1 LRGLGGIRDSG
12 FAGITAPERTRSVV
26 TETLRWSSREFVTA
40 SNDNPDNTLIEGR
53 AREGFTISRYV
64 QVDSNGAWSGLV
76 DTLISEQVLEN
87 TDRGLDAYAG
97 THAFIGRPVRLRLGA
112 AQKDEYGRLE
122 PPSLSEFGVVWQ
134 GVVGGI
140 SYPGT
145 EVHLSLQPDH
155 RRLDQPIQRAVY
167 GGSGGLDG
175 TPELAGQT
183 KPVALG
189 QVLAA
194 EPVLIDPLRLIYQWH
209 GAGPA
214 LIVQRLRDM
223 GVLLEQVWDVE
234 TYKDL
239 ENLRQE
245 NPDDDP
251 DEDDEATGAVIQI
264 GQFATCNREG
274 CFRLGGIAAGRL
286 TLDGRGRGSY
296 IASLRQ
302 EPWDDGTVFTDGFGF
317 GTARTEVAYAG
328 GVKALTLMI
337 LRDFA
342 DVPVEQIDTGQIL
355 QGQDPA
361 AGIFLPLGGQATSRE
376 VITHLMR
383 SGLMFCARNRL
394 GQWVVNKLTPPAKS
408 GVLTITQDMLAQG
421 SGIEVADLPYRYP
434 WPRWRVGWNRRHT
447 VLNDTDIATSV
458 GGNTRNFLRNSADY
472 VETANATLKVLYP
485 EDLIGNK
492 TGVLESLLTIR
503 TQALATLTELF
514 ELYALGRRLLSI
526 RCYGAFGKLD
536 LWQTVILRLPKLGLD
551 AGVPFRIASIEE
563 DGRTRETRLVL
574 FG

>member
-1 LRGLGGIRDSG
+1 MRGLAGVRDSG
-12 FAGITAPERTRSVV
+12 LAGISAPERTQSAV
-26 TETLRWSSREFVTA
+26 TETLRWASRGFVTTPE
-40 SNDNPDNTLIEGR
+40 DNPDNTVVEGR
-53 AREGFTISRYV
+53 AREGFTISRHV

-76 DTLISEQVLEN
+76 DTFISEQVLEN

-97 THAFIGRPVRLRLGA
+97 THAFIGRPVRLKIGA
-112 AQKDEYGRLE
+112 ALKDDHGHLE
-122 PPSLSEFGVVWQ
+122 CPPLFEFGTVWQ
-134 GVVGGI
+134 GIVGGI

-145 EVHLSLQPDH
+145 EVRLSLQPDH

-175 TPELAGQT
+175 TPELQGQT

-194 EPVLIDPLRLIYQWH
+194 EPVLLDPLRLIYQWH

-214 LIVQRLRDM
+214 LLVQRLRDM

-234 TYKDL
+234 TYADL

-245 NPDDDP
+245 NPDD
-251 DEDDEATGAVIQI
+251 EDTDATGAIIRI

-274 CFRLGGIAAGRL
+274 CFRLGGIPAGRL

-302 EPWDDGTVFTDGFGF
+302 EPWTDETIFTDGFGF

-342 DVPVEQIDTGQIL
+342 DVPVEQIDSAQIL
-355 QGQDPA
+355 QGTDPA
-361 AGIFLPLGGQATSRE
+361 AGIFLPLGGQSTSRD
-376 VITHLMR
+376 VITQLMR
-383 SGLMFCARNRL
+383 SGLMFCSRNRL
-394 GQWVVNKLTPPAKS
+394 GQWTVNKLAPPTKA

-421 SGIEVADLPYRYP
+421 SGIEVTELPYRYP
-434 WPRWRVGWNRRHT
+434 WPRWRVGWNRRHAA
-447 VLNDTDIATSV
+447 LNDTDIATSV
-458 GGNTRNFLRNSADY
+458 GGNTRNFLRNTADY
-472 VETANATLKVLYP
+472 VETADATLKALYP
-485 EDLIGNK
+485 GDLTGNK

-503 TQALATLTELF
+503 TQALTVLAELF
-514 ELYALGRRLLSI
+514 ELYSLGRRMLSV
-526 RCYGAFGKLD
+526 RCYGAFGKLE
-536 LWQTVILRLPKLGLD
+536 LWQTVILRLPKLGLGS
-551 AGVPFRIASIEE
+551 GVPFRVASIEE